1 MKNILIV
8 SNNDMCRSRMA
19 QQILNSFG
27 RGMKISTAGILAGN
41 SVPDVVCQ
49 VMEQN
54 GYDFSR
60 RKPCDVATYAQQ
72 TWDYV
77 ITLCPEAEEV
87 QKEMQGVVRKYV
99 SFNFTDPFQGGIH
112 VEDEQEERVRALY
125 DIMHKELYEFFRSEL
140 MENYCLA
147 VPVAQIRIV
156 GVSRNISKII
166 YVHHPVMVADLCH
179 FEREVARKQ

>member
-8 SNNDMCRSRMA
+8 SNSDTCRSRMA
-19 QQILNSFG
+19 QEILNSFG
-27 RGMKISTAGILAGN
+27 RGMKISTAGVLVGN

-99 SFNFTDPFQGGIH
+99 SFNFADPFRGAKEGEECEQLLAIEILQQLQHDSKIH
-112 VEDEQEERVRALY
+112 VSICSIVQFGRILQKNKIPSLHTKRGNFYKV
-125 DIMHKELYEFFRSEL
+125 
-140 MENYCLA
+140 
-147 VPVAQIRIV
+147 IRIKP
-156 GVSRNISKII
+156 GRG
-166 YVHHPVMVADLCH
+166 
-179 FEREVARKQ
+179 